1 MKNDLTLIMYKKHSF
16 IVLFLLLKYC
26 SSSAIL
32 NIDNIEEKLN
42 KLSEN
47 YENIDERFDT
57 VYQTVS
63 DTKDSLTIFIDDA
76 IKSLSDKFEIFK
88 EDISDKL
95 DDKVK
100 REQRGRFVTE
110 ADFDMITRKIDKL
123 EYLPQNLTDAV
134 TNTYSDISEDI
145 IKSTISKEEFAS
157 FQLSVVR
164 DTSHLRV
171 SFYQLRIKSSKS
183 LSYFSIKREN
193 GLSSNKGDNLVIQKT
208 ILPET

>member
-32 NIDNIEEKLN
+32 NINTIEEKLN

-171 SFYQLRIKSSKS
+171 SFHNVRIKSSKYF
-183 LSYFSIKREN
+183 SYFSIKREN